1 MILKVQCLVA
11 RTNLAVAV
19 IFFLWGMFLVT
30 MPLHPFA
37 SDSHAGLMAVFPG
50 VLLLALALLTY
61 LAGRLLRRLPGWGG
75 LAEAAVPM
83 FVIAVVLALA
93 LK

>member
-1 MILKVQCLVA
+1 MCYFNGRQVSQKETIRL
-11 RTNLAVAV
+11 
-19 IFFLWGMFLVT
+19 M
-30 MPLHPFA
+30 
-37 SDSHAGLMAVFPG
+37 GLEHQMSE
-50 VLLLALALLTY
+50 TY